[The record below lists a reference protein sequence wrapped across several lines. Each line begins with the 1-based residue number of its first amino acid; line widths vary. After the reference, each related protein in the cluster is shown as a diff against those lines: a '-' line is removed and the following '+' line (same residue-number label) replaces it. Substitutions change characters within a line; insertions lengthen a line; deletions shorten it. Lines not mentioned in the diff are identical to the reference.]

1 MEEKEKSPSL
11 AMVIL
16 HDYKKQTLRQFI
28 IICSLLGIILTF
40 AVGVVFI
47 IINFENGYAQITEEA
62 VTNAQD
68 ECIGD
73 DC

>member
-1 MEEKEKSPSL
+1 MENENKSPSL

-16 HDYKKQTLRQFI
+16 QDYKRQTLRQFI

-40 AVGVVFI
+40 AVGVVFV

>member
-1 MEEKEKSPSL
+1 MENENKSPSL

-16 HDYKKQTLRQFI
+16 QDYKRQTLRQFI

-40 AVGVVFI
+40 AVGVVFV

-62 VTNAQD
+62 VTSAQD

>member
-1 MEEKEKSPSL
+1 MENENKSPSL

-16 HDYKKQTLRQFI
+16 QDYKRQTLRQFI

-40 AVGVVFI
+40 AVGVVFV

-62 VTNAQD
+62 VTSTQD

>member
-16 HDYKKQTLRQFI
+16 QDYKKQTLRQFI

-47 IINFENGYAQITEEA
+47 IINFENGYAQITEEV